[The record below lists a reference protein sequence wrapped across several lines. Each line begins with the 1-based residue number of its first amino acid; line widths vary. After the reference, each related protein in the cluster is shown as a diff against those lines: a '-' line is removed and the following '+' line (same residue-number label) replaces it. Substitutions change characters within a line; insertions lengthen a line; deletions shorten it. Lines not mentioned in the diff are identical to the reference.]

1 MSHWTKIKLQL
12 TDEKILEKALTRM
25 GLKVETGTF
34 KVSQYG
40 TTEEASIRVDNAVG
54 FQKQKD
60 GTYSMIGDFYHARS
74 NPKLY
79 GYYNQSE
86 KFQQELNAAYGIE
99 DAKQKL
105 EDLGLGFEI
114 TENEEG
120 LIGKDGMIR
129 MVATS
134 WA

>member
-12 TDEKILEKALTRM
+12 TDEKVLEKALTRM
-25 GLKVETGTF
+25 GLKVETGKFTI
-34 KVSQYG
+34 SQYG
-40 TTEEASIRVDNAVG
+40 QSGEAEIRVDNSVG

-60 GTYSMIGDFYHARS
+60 GTYSMIGDFYHAS
-74 NPKLY
+74 GGKLRQYY
-79 GYYNQSE
+79 GKNEQ
-86 KFQQELNAAYGIE
+86 FQKDLNTAYGIE
-99 DAKQKL
+99 DVKQKL
-105 EDLGLGFEI
+105 EDLGMGFEI

-120 LIGKDGMIR
+120 VIGKDGMIR